1 MYDLHVAS
9 LTKKMIRGRPY
20 YYLRECQRVNGKPKI
35 VWQRYLGPA
44 DEVVRRL
51 AEPPVPESAHIVEF
65 GASAA
70 AFDITR
76 RLELVEIV
84 DRHVAKRPSRAP
96 TVGQYLQLAALNRCV
111 APCSKARVAGWYQQ
125 TALPRLLG
133 HTASQLT
140 SQRFWDNMTRVDA
153 DAIVAIERDLA
164 AKAVR
169 EFGLD
174 LRCVLFD
181 CTNFF
186 SFIDSFNAHAELA
199 QRGHSKEGRDNL
211 RIVGLALLV
220 TADGEIPLM
229 HQTYPG
235 NQHDAT
241 TFRSIS
247 EELAARCKS
256 LAAGACDITV
266 VFDKGNNSESNLES
280 VAQGGYHF
288 VGSLVPTQH
297 PELLQIE
304 RKKMK
309 RLDKTQL
316 PAVWSYRTRKKVFDA
331 ERTVLVTYNE
341 PLFVAQTKTLR
352 REIAKRRR
360 KLIAIV
366 DSLERW
372 AAGEHRGKQPTVAG
386 VRKRVD
392 ALLRAR
398 HMKELFQ
405 ADVDAGAKNLPV
417 LCWRFRDEAWKQLQK
432 TLLGKTILFTDH
444 DAWTD
449 EQIVLGYRSQHHVE
463 AAFRAMKDPRCLTF
477 RPAHHWTDQKL
488 RVHALYCVVALMIA
502 SLLRRQLA
510 KAGIRVSLAA
520 MIEQLS
526 KIREVSYLMPGD
538 RGESPRVRTVLS
550 TLDERQ
556 RRMLDTLAL
565 APLRAA

>member
-20 YYLRECQRVNGKPKI
+20 FYLRECQRVNGKPKI
-35 VWQRYLGPA
+35 VWQKYLGPA
-44 DEVVRRL
+44 DEVVCRL
-51 AEPPVPESAHIVEF
+51 TEPPVPESAHVVEF

-70 AFDITR
+70 ALEIAR
-76 RLELVEIV
+76 RLDLVEIV

-96 TVGQYLQLAALNRCV
+96 TVGQYIQLAALNRCV
-111 APCSKARVAGWYQQ
+111 APRSKARVAGWYQQ

-133 HTASQLT
+133 HKASQLT
-140 SQRFWDNMTRVDA
+140 SQRFWDNMSRIDA
-153 DAIVAIERDLA
+153 DAIVAIERELS
-164 AKAVR
+164 AKAVN
-169 EFGLD
+169 EFGLA
-174 LRCVLFD
+174 LRCMLFD

-186 SFIDSFNAHAELA
+186 SFIDSFNERADLA
-199 QRGHSKEGRDNL
+199 QRGHSKEGRDSL

-220 TADGEIPLM
+220 TADGEVPLM

-241 TFRSIS
+241 TFGSIS
-247 EELAARCKS
+247 DELAARCKA
-256 LAAGACDITV
+256 LAAEACDITV
-266 VFDKGNNSESNLES
+266 VFDKGNNSEANIES
-280 VAQGGYHF
+280 VAAGGYHF

-304 RKKMK
+304 RKQMK

-316 PAVWSYRTRKKVFDA
+316 PAVWSYRTRKKVFGA

-352 REIAKRRR
+352 REIAKRKR
-360 KLIAIV
+360 KLIAMV
-366 DSLERW
+366 ENLQRW

-398 HMKELFQ
+398 HMKDLFE
-405 ADVDAGAKNLPV
+405 ADVDASANQLPV
-417 LCWRFRDEAWKQLQK
+417 LCWRFRDEAWNQLKK

-488 RVHALYCVVALMIA
+488 RVHAFYCVVALMIA
-502 SLLRRQLA
+502 SLMRRQLA

-526 KIREVSYLMPGD
+526 NIREVSLLMPGD
-538 RGESPRVRTVLS
+538 RGESPGLRTVLS
-550 TLDERQ
+550 DIDEQQ
-556 RRMLDTLAL
+556 RSMLDTLSL
-565 APLRAA
+565 AHLRAA